1 MVSIDQ
7 RIKAS
12 PKQASIIKSVGKKV
26 EQREN
31 IAKNE
36 NLTNN
41 DSQSSSERPSGT
53 LLAIR
58 SRHSSQ
64 FWIIIGFFIGIALGN
79 GYIIYK
85 VSNSPAST
93 LSTRS
98 QGNEIGKVS
107 NLGHQQPSLPPS
119 HQLTE
124 DENITVAK
132 PDFSGKHISSKEKK
146 KKHVKNSLPASENP
160 TIKLQTSKYALQ
172 LGSFRSRSKAEVLK
186 NKLKG
191 KGYNT
196 YVREVE
202 IPDKGRWYR
211 VRIGDYE
218 DLEQVQSMAVNLQQQ
233 EGVPVLITNARN

>member
-12 PKQASIIKSVGKKV
+12 PKQTSIIKSVGKKV
-26 EQREN
+26 EQQEN

-53 LLAIR
+53 PLAIR
-58 SRHSSQ
+58 SRYSSQ

-85 VSNSPAST
+85 VSNSPAFT

-146 KKHVKNSLPASENP
+146 KKYVKNSLPASENP
-160 TIKLQTSKYALQ
+160 TIKLQNSKYALQ
-172 LGSFRSRSKAEVLK
+172 VSSFRYRSEGEALK
-186 NKLKG
+186 NELKK
-191 KGYNT
+191 KGYDA
-196 YVREVE
+196 YVKKIK
-202 IPDKGRWYR
+202 IPNKGTWYR

-218 DLEQVQSMAVNLQQQ
+218 DLEQVKSMAVNLQQQ

>member
-12 PKQASIIKSVGKKV
+12 PKQTSIIKSVGKKM
-26 EQREN
+26 EQQEN

-41 DSQSSSERPSGT
+41 DSQFSSERPSCRP
-53 LLAIR
+53 LAFR
-58 SRHSSQ
+58 SRYSSQ

-79 GYIIYK
+79 VYIIYK
-85 VSNSPAST
+85 GSNSPAST

-146 KKHVKNSLPASENP
+146 KKHVKNSLPASESP
-160 TIKLQTSKYALQ
+160 TIKLQNSKYALQ
-172 LGSFRSRSKAEVLK
+172 VSSFRYRSEGEALK
-186 NKLKG
+186 NELKR
-191 KGYNT
+191 KGYDA
-196 YVREVE
+196 YVNKIK
-202 IPDKGRWYR
+202 IPNKGTWYR

-218 DLEQVQSMAVNLQQQ
+218 DLEQVKSMAVNLQQQ
-233 EGVPVLITNARN
+233 EGVPVLITNARH